1 MQDFFACE
9 AEKEAEAHQVQD
21 RVAKSRLLDLYH
33 EARIQYIINYNS
45 DVLGR
50 AVKRVDAREMMLARE
65 TDLTREQYL
74 QVNRKH

>member
-1 MQDFFACE
+1 MQDFFTCE
-9 AEKEAEAHQVQD
+9 ASKEAEAHQVQD
-21 RVAKSRLLDLYH
+21 RVAKSRLSDLYH
-33 EARIQYIINYNS
+33 EARIQCIIDYNA

-50 AVKRVDAREMMLARE
+50 AVKKVDAREMMLDRE